1 MGVGTIAGVIIMK
14 VGDLVK
20 ISFSY
25 EGDEVG
31 MFIENVEYH
40 EGNKELSSIRRSWIL
55 WDGEPTSFPTSQLEV
70 INESR

>member
-1 MGVGTIAGVIIMK
+1 MMP
-14 VGDLVK
+14 GDLVK
-20 ISFSY
+20 ISFPY

-40 EGNKELSSIRRSWIL
+40 KGNKELSFITRSRVL
-55 WDGEPTSFPTSQLEV
+55 WDGESTSFPTSQLGV